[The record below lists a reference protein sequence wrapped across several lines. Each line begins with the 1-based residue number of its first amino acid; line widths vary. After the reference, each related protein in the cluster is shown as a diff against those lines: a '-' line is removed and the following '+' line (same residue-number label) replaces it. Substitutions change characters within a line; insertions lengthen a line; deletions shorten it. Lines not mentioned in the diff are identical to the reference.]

1 MCPYSRPP
9 AAARARDLALVEKW
23 RRGPASRYDSEVRAR
38 IDQFLE
44 HLEHEVRASR
54 HTLRAY
60 RRDLGA
66 FLDDVEA
73 RRGRP
78 PREDDLTVREV
89 RAHLAEIHGRYGART
104 VGRRL
109 SALRRF
115 GAWCHERG
123 VLPDNPITLIRH
135 PKRPRT
141 LPVALPVEDVGR
153 MMDAAGAD
161 DVRSRR
167 DRAVLELLYGAGL
180 RVSEC
185 AALDLEALRWDGGHL
200 LVRVVSGKGGKDR
213 LVPAGRS
220 AAAATR
226 AWLDVRESW
235 MRPGSPPRA
244 LFYGV
249 RGGRFSPRSIRA
261 MVARVCEAS
270 GTRAVIGPH
279 GLRHSFATH
288 LLQSGCDLRSIQ
300 HMLGHASLSSTQVYT
315 HLDVGRISDVYDR
328 AHPRASTSGDKEG

>member
-9 AAARARDLALVEKW
+9 AAARARDLELVEKW

-38 IDQFLE
+38 VDQFLE

-115 GAWCHERG
+115 GA
-123 VLPDNPITLIRH
+123 
-135 PKRPRT
+135 
-141 LPVALPVEDVGR
+141 
-153 MMDAAGAD
+153 
-161 DVRSRR
+161 
-167 DRAVLELLYGAGL
+167 
-180 RVSEC
+180 
-185 AALDLEALRWDGGHL
+185 
-200 LVRVVSGKGGKDR
+200 
-213 LVPAGRS
+213 
-220 AAAATR
+220 
-226 AWLDVRESW
+226 
-235 MRPGSPPRA
+235 
-244 LFYGV
+244 
-249 RGGRFSPRSIRA
+249 
-261 MVARVCEAS
+261 
-270 GTRAVIGPH
+270 
-279 GLRHSFATH
+279 
-288 LLQSGCDLRSIQ
+288 
-300 HMLGHASLSSTQVYT
+300 
-315 HLDVGRISDVYDR
+315 
-328 AHPRASTSGDKEG
+328 